1 MASTAPRTG
10 LAAPAGLGSLSEP
23 YSSSYCRTTSLT
35 GSGGQSVLAPL
46 SRAITRRGELPGP
59 PVCSLPS
66 TAQQT

>member
-10 LAAPAGLGSLSEP
+10 LAAPAGLGSAGVP
-23 YSSSYCRTTSLT
+23 YSSSNCRTTSLT

-46 SRAITRRGELPGP
+46 SRAITSRGEVPAP
-59 PVCSLPS
+59 PSCSLPS